1 MIKALTKE
9 QEKWA
14 YDKWCVGY
22 SQEEIA
28 DALFVSS
35 RTIARTLCNKVK
47 VKPTLTCEWKDQRR
61 KCDALTRSQRLWVIQ
76 KWNEGY
82 MQKEIAEAS
91 GVRAASISRLLR
103 FRTRDHAV
111 LIWEGGEWEE

>member
-1 MIKALTKE
+1 MVKALTKE

-22 SQEEIA
+22 SHEEIA
-28 DALFVSS
+28 VALFVSS
-35 RTIARTLCNKVK
+35 RTIERTLCNKVK
-47 VKPTLTCEWKDQRR
+47 VKTTLTCEWKDQRR
-61 KCDALTRSQRLWVIQ
+61 KCDKLTRSQRLWAIK

-82 MQKEIAEAS
+82 TQKEIAEAS

-103 FRTRDHAV
+103 FRIRDHAE
-111 LIWEGGEWEE
+111 LKWEGGMKE